1 MLSKLLHFFKTPAW
15 IFALAPA
22 GVFSQIPG
30 QLPATLPQGAEF
42 RYTEFAIP
50 VSPALSLLNA
60 DPSMVGMPSV
70 VRDFK
75 VDWSFK
81 TYRLTPNLCLEA
93 TPVWSFFYD
102 RPQNSYAAYQRAG
115 WLMRRLSST
124 NLSVGTIA
132 QDTVRELAWAVK
144 INLFS
149 QKDFYGTKEVFQM
162 GNQDIRP
169 MRDTIAAQLQ
179 RLVDSPDTA
188 QTDGGKFERA
198 YKIFNMNQQLESMDM
213 QLRDRSNFLRGIFMR
228 RFWNSTSL
236 DLAFGKTFLY
246 QGDRIDSLQL
256 KQQGFGV
263 WLTGGFG
270 LGDSWFVS
278 GMIKNVMFN
287 EKEFSF
293 FRGINIRYGNV
304 KFNFFGEMVLQND
317 QRRQTN
323 FETGERSLKNDA
335 HVQLGYGG
343 SFRIGTNLLLSFGL
357 RTDYD
362 RNLNFR
368 SLLPV
373 ANLSCLM
380 R

>member
-1 MLSKLLHFFKTPAW
+1 MLEKIFRFLKTPALVLA
-15 IFALAPA
+15 FAPA

-30 QLPATLPQGAEF
+30 QLPANLPQGAEF

-93 TPVWSFFYD
+93 SPVWSFLYD

-124 NLSVGTIA
+124 NLSIGTIA
-132 QDTVRELAWAVK
+132 QDTIRELAWAVK
-144 INLFS
+144 VNLFS
-149 QKDFYGTKEVFQM
+149 QKDFYATKAVFDL

-179 RLVDSPDTA
+179 RMMDSPDTA
-188 QTDGGKFERA
+188 QSDGGKFERA
-198 YKIFNMNQQLESMDM
+198 YKIFNLNQQLESMDM
-213 QLRDRSNFLRGIFMR
+213 QIRDRSNFLRGIFMR
-228 RFWNSTSL
+228 RFWNSASL
-236 DLAFGKTFLY
+236 DLAFGKTFQY
-246 QGDRIDSLQL
+246 QGSRIDSLQL
-256 KQQGFGV
+256 KQQGFGL

-270 LGDSWFVS
+270 LGDNWFLS
-278 GMIKNVMFN
+278 GMVKNVMFS

-293 FRGINIRYGNV
+293 FRGLNLRYGNV
-304 KFNFFGEMVLQND
+304 KFNFFGEVVLQND
-317 QRRQTN
+317 QRRKTN
-323 FETGERSLKNDA
+323 FETGERTLKNDA
-335 HVQLGYGG
+335 QVQIGYGG

-357 RTDYD
+357 RTNYD
-362 RNLNFR
+362 RDLRFR
-368 SLLPV
+368 TLLPV

>member
-1 MLSKLLHFFKTPAW
+1 MLERLLSFLKTPALVL
-15 IFALAPA
+15 ALAPA
-22 GVFSQIPG
+22 AGFSQIPG
-30 QLPATLPQGAEF
+30 QLPATLPQGAEY

-93 TPVWSFFYD
+93 NPVWSFLYD

-124 NLSVGTIA
+124 NLSIGTIA
-132 QDTVRELAWAVK
+132 QDTTRELAWAVK

-149 QKDFYGTKEVFQM
+149 QKDFYATKAVFQI
-162 GNQDIRP
+162 GNQDIQP
-169 MRDTIAAQLQ
+169 MRDTLAAQLQ
-179 RLVDSPDTA
+179 RLLDSPDTA

-198 YKIFNMNQQLESMDM
+198 YKIFNLNQQLESMDM
-213 QLRDRSNFLRGIFMR
+213 QIRDRSNFLRGIFMR
-228 RFWNSTSL
+228 RFWNSASL

-246 QGDRIDSLQL
+246 QGERIDSLQL
-256 KQQGFGV
+256 RQQGFGV

-293 FRGINIRYGNV
+293 FRGINIRYGSV

-323 FETGERSLKNDA
+323 FLTGERSLKNDA
-335 HVQLGYGG
+335 HVQIGYGG

-362 RNLNFR
+362 RNLSFR